1 MVDLETKTIN
11 MRRMQN
17 TSETFI
23 AFLDEIEIIH
33 PYSSSNLGSD
43 LDSDWISKLKYT
55 PMQMIF

>member
-11 MRRMQN
+11 MRRIQN

-43 LDSDWISKLKYT
+43 LDSDWISK
-55 PMQMIF
+55 